1 MQRDI
6 CVRYQKGTVMNKKKI
21 ADSIIIR
28 VGGGIREVPRESL
41 EIAESLKSML
51 REPGFE
57 QKEDAHPFRSEPRIK
72 TKNSLDKIIN

>member
-1 MQRDI
+1 MS
-6 CVRYQKGTVMNKKKI
+6 KKKI

-51 REPGFE
+51 REPGFV
-57 QKEDAHPFRSEPRIK
+57 QKEDAHPFRSEPRIM

>member
-1 MQRDI
+1 M
-6 CVRYQKGTVMNKKKI
+6 RYQKGTVMSKKKI

-57 QKEDAHPFRSEPRIK
+57 QKEDAHPFKSEPRIK

>member
-1 MQRDI
+1 M
-6 CVRYQKGTVMNKKKI
+6 RYQKGTVMSKKKI

>member
-1 MQRDI
+1 MS
-6 CVRYQKGTVMNKKKI
+6 KEKI

-41 EIAESLKSML
+41 ENTENLKSVL

-57 QKEDAHPFRSEPRIK
+57 QTEDAHPFRSEPGIK
-72 TKNSLDKIIN
+72 TKNSSDKIIN

>member
-1 MQRDI
+1 M
-6 CVRYQKGTVMNKKKI
+6 RYQKGAVMSKKKI